1 MSRVGDEVHRTMPA
15 LTMSEKI
22 LAKASGNESVR
33 PGQIVDGSVDLLYM
47 HEMLA
52 MALIPFGEI
61 GTAKVWDPTKIVV
74 TLDHWSPHRR
84 RRSRRCIRRSG
95 TSAGGRASNDSTT
108 SGTMASCTNSSRS
121 EATRIRGTW

>member
-1 MSRVGDEVHRTMPA
+1 MPA

-61 GTAKVWDPTKIVV
+61 GTAKV
-74 TLDHWSPHRR
+74 
-84 RRSRRCIRRSG
+84 
-95 TSAGGRASNDSTT
+95 
-108 SGTMASCTNSSRS
+108 
-121 EATRIRGTW
+121 